1 MNALHSEKKISD
13 EQLQIC
19 YVEKC
24 TKLSFILM
32 AIASIILGTV
42 IIVDK
47 LYIYLAGLLVGEFL
61 IFFCL
66 SPYPIGFF
74 NSVHRELREQAAAVG
89 LFISCAL
96 GAFPS
101 PVFTGILFQ
110 FVGFRWGMLVAV
122 EWL

>member
-1 MNALHSEKKISD
+1 MQDHFKVSSSASALYLGGITLISGIGGTLSGSFWFTFSMKQMNALHSEKKISD

-74 NSVHRELREQAAAVG
+74 KV
-89 LFISCAL
+89 L
-96 GAFPS
+96 GC
-101 PVFTGILFQ
+101 
-110 FVGFRWGMLVAV
+110 
-122 EWL
+122 